1 MIKKNEA
8 SAKTLSSYKTELN
21 ELRKRKMRDTQEL
34 TKLMRELQSLR
45 VEIEKKSQALQTN
58 AREIITT
65 KRENERLN
73 RILKD
78 KDEAL
83 QKPPSARP
91 PSANS

>member
-45 VEIEKKSQALQTN
+45 VEIEKKSQAL
-58 AREIITT
+58 
-65 KRENERLN
+65 
-73 RILKD
+73 
-78 KDEAL
+78 
-83 QKPPSARP
+83 
-91 PSANS
+91 